1 MSMNNKEDWVSEELL
16 MLYEQTYRELKRVA
30 LSFEL
35 DTTIMDQARNELM
48 KKYGLDADS
57 IYQACKSLLNN

>member
-1 MSMNNKEDWVSEELL
+1 MINENEDMLDIDFILGVIDKEDWVSEELL

-48 KKYGLDADS
+48 KKYGQ
-57 IYQACKSLLNN
+57 I